1 MTKQVPWGKVILE
14 AFIEEAMLTK
24 EEEMIMRT
32 RIAGWTI
39 TRQARE
45 LGMSEASVNRTISR
59 LKKRYDAV
67 QKYSAILPPRK
78 ESAEELYMDTH

>member
-1 MTKQVPWGKVILE
+1 MAHQVPWGKVILE

-32 RIAGWTI
+32 RVAGWTI

-45 LGMSEASVNRTISR
+45 LGMSEASVNRAISR

-78 ESAEELYMDTH
+78 ESAAELYMDTH